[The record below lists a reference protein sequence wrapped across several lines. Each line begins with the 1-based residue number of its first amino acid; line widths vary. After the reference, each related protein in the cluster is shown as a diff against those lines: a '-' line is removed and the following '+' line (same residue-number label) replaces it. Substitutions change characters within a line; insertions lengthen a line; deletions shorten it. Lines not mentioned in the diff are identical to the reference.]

1 MLDPDIQGRLEGL
14 PREHL
19 MAVFDCLLGPRGEK
33 DPSLR
38 PSPLLSIGLTPEK
51 DETPGVDRGLR

>member
-19 MAVFDCLLGPRGEK
+19 VAVLDCLLGPRDEK
-33 DPSLR
+33 DLTLR
-38 PSPLLSIGLTPEK
+38 SSKLLSSGMELEK
-51 DETPGVDRGLR
+51 DETPGVDRRLR